1 MTIETIGMCALAVC
15 IVIVG
20 IAATIA
26 VRLYREAGK
35 GAGNGRRDTHDRRSR

>member
-1 MTIETIGMCALAVC
+1 MTIETIGMCALAAIVGAVVLAVC

-35 GAGNGRRDTHDRRSR
+35 GAGNGR